1 MVKGLSCF
9 EAVLPIAARG
19 WRDAEDAQEWDVV

>member
-9 EAVLPIAARG
+9 EAVLPIAARD
-19 WRDAEDAQEWDVV
+19 WRDAEDIQEWDVV